1 MNSHNQ
7 NLYNNLLI
15 LSRNICFYKEMN
27 LKDTFET
34 RIYLM
39 FMHFSILLISFK
51 KKKIKFNQKDYDF
64 FFHSIEN
71 NLRELGLG
79 DVAVNKKMKDLNKHF
94 YNILLKILDKS
105 DEGTFKMNFKLVS
118 NYFDDF
124 KTQTSNN
131 YRIFTDYFKF
141 FNNFCFEL
149 ADKNMIKDLIKFK
162 YNYGRT

>member
-1 MNSHNQ
+1 
-7 NLYNNLLI
+7 
-15 LSRNICFYKEMN
+15 
-27 LKDTFET
+27 
-34 RIYLM
+34 
-39 FMHFSILLISFK
+39 
-51 KKKIKFNQKDYDF
+51 
-64 FFHSIEN
+64 
-71 NLRELGLG
+71 
-79 DVAVNKKMKDLNKHF
+79 MKDLNKHF

-105 DEGTFKMNFKLVS
+105 DERTFKMNFKLVS

-149 ADKNMIKDLIKFK
+149 ADRNMIQDLIKFK